1 MSNTFQQQA
10 SPKPRRK
17 RTSETSHD
25 EHEQVDRPSSLPE
38 RQKLLITSQSDTKSA
53 LSEPITA
60 GERVRIGSVSVNTI
74 NFIFHIFIYIFVG
87 IYV

>member
-1 MSNTFQQQA
+1 MQVLSNTFQPQA

-25 EHEQVDRPSSLPE
+25 DEHVDRPSSLPE
-38 RQKLLITSQSDTKSA
+38 RQKLVITSQSDAKSA

-60 GERVRIGSVSVNTI
+60 GERIRIGSVSV
-74 NFIFHIFIYIFVG
+74 FPFVVVWFG
-87 IYV
+87 VLITFLCS